1 MLETCEVCRL
11 RPASTRDYQLRG
23 GRWTEAPLCDDC
35 LKGRRRAV
43 LPYIGAAISA
53 ITLFA
58 GAAIAIDRLGKRDG
72 QQSNLSPSTDLT
84 RFFRGTGTPTL
95 GQYARDLTAAAKAG
109 ELDPVIGRETEVER
123 VVSILAR
130 RSKNNPVLIGEP
142 GVGKTAIVEGLAQRI
157 AAGDVPPV
165 LREKRVLALSLGPLV
180 AGTKYRGEFESR
192 VKKIL
197 DEVKR
202 ASRDVILFIDE
213 LHTLVGAG
221 AAEGSLDLSS
231 MIKPELARGELQCI
245 GATTIDEFRKHIET
259 DAALERRFQP
269 VMVAEPTIDQTIL
282 ILRGLRDKYA
292 THHGV
297 AIGDD
302 AIEAAAT
309 LAARY
314 IPDRF
319 LPDKAIDV
327 MDEASAT
334 ASMQSAKVVDAERVA
349 AVVSRWTGIPQGRI
363 TDAQRAGLLALEAE
377 LEGRVVGQTAAVRV
391 VSEAIRRARAGLKDP
406 RKPVGGFLFIGPS
419 GVGKTE
425 LTRAL
430 AHALF
435 GTDDALIRLDLSEY
449 TEQHTISRLLGA
461 PPGYSGHDEPGQL
474 TEAVRRRQY
483 SVVLFDEIE
492 KEHPDVAAIL
502 LQILD
507 DGRVTDAKG
516 RTIDFRHA
524 LVVLTSNLE
533 PDEVEGNLRSELLDR
548 IDDIVVFAELGLPE
562 IEKIVELQL
571 TALTQR

>member
-165 LREKRVLALSLGPLV
+165 LREKRVLALNLGPLV

-192 VKKIL
+192 VKRIL

-202 ASRDVILFIDE
+202 AARDVILFIDE

-231 MIKPELARGELQCI
+231 MIKPELARGELQCV
-245 GATTIDEFRKHIET
+245 GATTYDEYRKYIES

-269 VMVAEPTIDQTIL
+269 VTVEEPTIEQTVA
-282 ILRGLRDKYA
+282 ILRGLRPKYSA
-292 THHGV
+292 HHHV
-297 AIGDD
+297 TIDD
-302 AIEAAAT
+302 AALEAAAT
-309 LAARY
+309 LAARF
-314 IPDRF
+314 IADRF

-327 MDEASAT
+327 VDEAAAT
-334 ASMQSAKVVDAERVA
+334 AAMAGVANVDVARVA
-349 AVVSRWTGIPQGRI
+349 AVVSRWTGIPQGTI
-363 TDAQRAGLLALEAE
+363 TDAQRAGLLALETQ
-377 LEGRVVGQTAAVRV
+377 LEARVIGQ
-391 VSEAIRRARAGLKDP
+391 G
-406 RKPVGGFLFIGPS
+406 
-419 GVGKTE
+419 
-425 LTRAL
+425 
-430 AHALF
+430 
-435 GTDDALIRLDLSEY
+435 
-449 TEQHTISRLLGA
+449 
-461 PPGYSGHDEPGQL
+461 
-474 TEAVRRRQY
+474 
-483 SVVLFDEIE
+483 
-492 KEHPDVAAIL
+492 
-502 LQILD
+502 
-507 DGRVTDAKG
+507 
-516 RTIDFRHA
+516 
-524 LVVLTSNLE
+524 
-533 PDEVEGNLRSELLDR
+533 
-548 IDDIVVFAELGLPE
+548 
-562 IEKIVELQL
+562 
-571 TALTQR
+571 